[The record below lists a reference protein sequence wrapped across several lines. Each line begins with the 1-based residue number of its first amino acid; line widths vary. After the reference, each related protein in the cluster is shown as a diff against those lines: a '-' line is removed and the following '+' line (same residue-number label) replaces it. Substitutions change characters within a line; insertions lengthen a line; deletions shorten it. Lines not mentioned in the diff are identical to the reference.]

1 VTRLELLGVSK
12 SFPGVRAVES
22 VDLTV
27 PHDSVT
33 AVLGPSGCGKT
44 TLLRLVAGLE
54 TLTSGVIAVDG
65 QQVVGPG
72 SDRGMVFQ
80 HSTLYPWLT
89 IQKNVEFG
97 LKLQGYPKAERWER
111 ASVYLDMVGLTEF
124 SEAYPKQL
132 SGDMKQRAAIAKA
145 LVCEPK
151 ILLMDGPG
159 INPWPTDTRLSKT
172 KHSPCHRL
180 SVSGTSSRYFSMP
193 PLRWK
198 TFSKPSALTNAVAFS
213 QRMPPVQYIAI
224 FGLLRKR
231 SLFWRN
237 HFGKSRKFTVSGS
250 IAPLNAPIAV
260 S

>member
-1 VTRLELLGVSK
+1 MHLELTDVCKAFVGRAGVVWALKNINLHVETGEFICLVGASGSGK
-12 SFPGVRAVES
+12 S
-22 VDLTV
+22 
-27 PHDSVT
+27 
-33 AVLGPSGCGKT
+33 

-124 SEAYPKQL
+124 REAYPKQL

-151 ILLMDGPG
+151 ILLMDEPFSALDGQTKEAMQQFLLEVWQRTGTSMMMITHDVAEAVFLSQRVYVLSRQPG
-159 INPWPTDTRLSKT
+159 RVRHEFRIDLPVERTYKLKRQSEFRAYQEAISDLIRDTRS
-172 KHSPCHRL
+172 
-180 SVSGTSSRYFSMP
+180 
-193 PLRWK
+193 
-198 TFSKPSALTNAVAFS
+198 
-213 QRMPPVQYIAI
+213 
-224 FGLLRKR
+224 
-231 SLFWRN
+231 
-237 HFGKSRKFTVSGS
+237 S
-250 IAPLNAPIAV
+250 IAA
-260 S
+260 